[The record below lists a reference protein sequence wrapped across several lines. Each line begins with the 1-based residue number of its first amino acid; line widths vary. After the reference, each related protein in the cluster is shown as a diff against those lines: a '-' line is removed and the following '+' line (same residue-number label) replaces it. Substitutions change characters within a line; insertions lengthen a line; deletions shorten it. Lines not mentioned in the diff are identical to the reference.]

1 MTGKRFPI
9 GLTLATAISLAILI
23 GLGGWQLKRLA
34 WKTDL
39 LASIT
44 AAQALPPAPIT
55 TVPLTHA
62 YQFRRVVLDCPGLA
76 TAPYIELY
84 AIRDGG
90 AGVRLVSLCSPVG
103 ARTQI
108 MVDRGFVADTVS
120 ARPAVKPSTAVV
132 HLVGVLREGE
142 KPGFV
147 TPPTVNNLFYIRDIR
162 PMALA
167 LGAPRHPDVMVL
179 AETSTK
185 EIAQQRDAQGL
196 HENSRAAADGGGIAG
211 SARKQI
217 EQQTGKTV
225 VSPQNFL
232 GKAAR
237 TADPHLLTR
246 KSKEK

>member
-1 MTGKRFPI
+1 MTGKRFPV
-9 GLTLATAISLAILI
+9 GLTVATAISLAILI

-55 TVPLTHA
+55 SVPLTHA

-76 TAPYIELY
+76 TAPFIELY

-120 ARPAVKPSTAVV
+120 ARPAVRPSTAVA
-132 HLVGVLREGE
+132 HLIGVLREGE

-147 TPPTVNNLFYIRDIR
+147 TPPTVNNLFYVRDIR

-179 AETSTK
+179 AETSTNPEGAALIPAPLPP
-185 EIAQQRDAQGL
+185 EIPNRQLEYPLTRFGL
-196 HENSRAAADGGGIAG
+196 AGALAAVYAALL
-211 SARKQI
+211 RRR
-217 EQQTGKTV
+217 
-225 VSPQNFL
+225 L
-232 GKAAR
+232 KAA
-237 TADPHLLTR
+237 
-246 KSKEK
+246 

>member
-76 TAPYIELY
+76 TAPFIELY

-179 AETSTK
+179 AETSTNP
-185 EIAQQRDAQGL
+185 EWPALVPVPLPPQIANRHLEYALTWFGL
-196 HENSRAAADGGGIAG
+196 AGALAAVYAALL
-211 SARKQI
+211 RRR
-217 EQQTGKTV
+217 
-225 VSPQNFL
+225 L
-232 GKAAR
+232 KAA
-237 TADPHLLTR
+237 
-246 KSKEK
+246 